1 MKLTS
6 EQLSDVVIESLT
18 LSVALLERLETM
30 DENGLFAMKAKQSLK
45 NLIPHLENYVN
56 KLIKAHEEDEIEHM
70 QKAATIISELS
81 SRIESALSGN
91 NILDISERKER
102 LLEMIEELPLTDV
115 QRKILYDNITDSGIL
130 NY

>member
-30 DENGLFAMKAKQSLK
+30 QENGLLAMKAKQSLT
-45 NLIPHLENYVN
+45 NVIPHLENYVN

-70 QKAATIISELS
+70 QKAATVISELS
-81 SRIESALSGN
+81 SRMESALSGN
-91 NILDISERKER
+91 NILDISERKNR
-102 LLEMIEELPLTDV
+102 LKEMIEECPLFPV
-115 QRKILYDNITDSGIL
+115 QKTELYEKIKNSGIL
-130 NY
+130 EY